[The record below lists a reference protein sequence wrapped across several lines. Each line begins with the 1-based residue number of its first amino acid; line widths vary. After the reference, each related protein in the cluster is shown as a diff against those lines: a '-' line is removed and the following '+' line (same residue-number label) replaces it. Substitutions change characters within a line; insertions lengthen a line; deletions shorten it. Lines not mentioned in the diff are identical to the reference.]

1 MRQFVANEVVDDRSG
16 GELRG
21 RGAGGATWSAE
32 ASTTAPALAQGG
44 RVLAAA
50 ATGFPF

>member
-1 MRQFVANEVVDDRSG
+1 MTVLGVSYADEVPAAPRG
-16 GELRG
+16 LR
-21 RGAGGATWSAE
+21 T